1 MMPFFFEIGR
11 KMKKKISFFFFFH
24 FFHFLGVFFNFFCF
38 FWGVLDHVLRP
49 PCRRYGGD
57 SFTKKVGNA
66 KNQFTYFSVF
76 RYSKPFGAHA
86 TSNVCIYF
94 RQKPFYGHP
103 VGDRAECLLQK
114 RQIIKKYWT
123 PISAFFDIR
132 SRLALT
138 QPRTFFYR
146 CIYIYNN
153 KSRFTATLQEIQRW
167 LFYKKDR

>member
-1 MMPFFFEIGR
+1 MSTKWLSISKNKKKVNWFFEFPIFFVTNLPRYLLQGGR
-11 KMKKKISFFFFFH
+11 KTWSKTTQKKTKKEKKTYFFFFFQN
-24 FFHFLGVFFNFFCF
+24 FHFLGIFCSFFCF

-114 RQIIKKYWT
+114 R
-123 PISAFFDIR
+123 
-132 SRLALT
+132 
-138 QPRTFFYR
+138 
-146 CIYIYNN
+146 
-153 KSRFTATLQEIQRW
+153 
-167 LFYKKDR
+167 

>member
-1 MMPFFFEIGR
+1 MTFFLKLAGWVEKRKKNPTFFFR
-11 KMKKKISFFFFFH
+11 N
-24 FFHFLGVFFNFFCF
+24 FHFLGVFFYFFCF

-49 PCRRYGGD
+49 PCRRYRGD

-66 KNQFTYFSVF
+66 KNQFTYFRVF
-76 RYSKPFGAHA
+76 RYLKPFGAHA

-94 RQKPFYGHP
+94 RQKPFYSHP

-138 QPRTFFYR
+138 QPRIFIFK
-146 CIYIYNN
+146 YIY
-153 KSRFTATLQEIQRW
+153 LYI
-167 LFYKKDR
+167 